1 MDRNIISFF
10 KEMNKKYQILI
21 ITLILL
27 FITVITFIFYFKI
40 TDISRI
46 EINPKSSHE
55 NYSNN
60 INKKTV
66 YIGVISRYPPH
77 ILYQGYQ
84 PMLDYLTACTNYKF
98 ELKLSGDYNSAVTN
112 LINKEVSAAFL
123 GSYLYVQANKQ
134 YGIIPILK
142 PLNENLEPFS
152 RSALITRE
160 GSGITKI
167 TDLRNKKLALPS
179 KESFSSNWIT
189 EREFKRHGM
198 SEKDLSLIKNFP
210 HHQNVIYQVIKGN
223 FDAGV
228 VREYLLENYKNS
240 GLKVIAYS
248 EPISTPPLVAAPGYD
263 KAIIA
268 EIKNALLMLNQ
279 KEKNREGITKNW
291 DKEFIYGFIEANDSD
306 YNYIRQIYK

>member
-1 MDRNIISFF
+1 MSNNIISIFE
-10 KEMNKKYQILI
+10 KMDKKYKILI
-21 ITLILL
+21 FILFAA
-27 FITVITFIFYFKI
+27 FITIITFVFYFRI
-40 TDISRI
+40 TDISHI

-55 NYSNN
+55 NYSEN

-84 PMLDYLTACTNYKF
+84 PMLDYLTACTNFKF
-98 ELKLSGDYNSAVTN
+98 ELKLSGDYNGAVTN
-112 LINKEVSAAFL
+112 LINREVTAAFL
-123 GSYLYVQANKQ
+123 GSYLYVQANNQ

-152 RSALITRE
+152 RVALITKE
-160 GSGITKI
+160 GSGINKI
-167 TDLRNKKLALPS
+167 SDLKNKKLALPS
-179 KESFSSNWIT
+179 KESFSANWIAK
-189 EREFKRHGM
+189 REFQKYGM
-198 SEKDLSLIKNFP
+198 SEKDLNSIKNFP

-228 VREYLLENYKNS
+228 VREYLLDNYKNS

-248 EPISTPPLVAAPGYD
+248 EPISTPPLVVMPQYD
-263 KAIIA
+263 K
-268 EIKNALLMLNQ
+268 EIVKEIVNALLMLNQ

-291 DKEFIYGFIEANDSD
+291 DKEFIYGFIEAHDSD